1 MPFHEVA
8 HQWWGNV
15 VAARSY
21 RDTWIE
27 EGISNYLALLYA
39 ASRKSTSDY
48 STEWLAHYRAI
59 LLAKPPGSN
68 EATYNA
74 GTLSQGVRLRSSKT
88 PEAYRAIIYGKGTWV
103 IHMLH
108 EMLRDPKVKDG
119 DARFRQL
126 LQLILTKYK
135 YRPFTTEDFQRE
147 VEHQMIPAMDL
158 EGNRRMDWF
167 FEEWVKETGIPHY
180 SVKFEV
186 KPRGN
191 EFVVAGRLEQSGV
204 DDLFTAPVPLYAT
217 RPGPGSKPVFLGVV
231 ITTGP
236 ETRFRFTS
244 RIRPTHLS
252 IDPHMTILCQTN

>member
-1 MPFHEVA
+1 
-8 HQWWGNV
+8 
-15 VAARSY
+15 
-21 RDTWIE
+21 
-27 EGISNYLALLYA
+27 
-39 ASRKSTSDY
+39 
-48 STEWLAHYRAI
+48 
-59 LLAKPPGSN
+59 
-68 EATYNA
+68 
-74 GTLSQGVRLRSSKT
+74 
-88 PEAYRAIIYGKGTWV
+88 
-103 IHMLH
+103 MLH
-108 EMLRDPKVKDG
+108 EMLHDPTVKDG

-147 VEHQMIPAMDL
+147 VEHQMTPAMDL

-186 KPRGN
+186 KPRGK
-191 EFVVAGRLEQSGV
+191 EFVVTGRLEQSGV
-204 DDLFTAPVPLYAT
+204 DDLFTAPVPLYVT
-217 RPGPGSKPVFLGVV
+217 RPGPGSKPVLLGVV